1 MKNLNA
7 FFKLCQ
13 IKHGIPISK
22 MASRLSLDK
31 GYLSRTFNNKNRL
44 RKERNIQK
52 ICTFFDLD
60 INTVFQT
67 DYTFENLCT
76 KFKRAF
82 YFCDED
88 VHALYQEILNY
99 QKYYEWKSPY
109 YIDILIIRLMYET
122 EVNHHLPPFIDYL
135 NKILP
140 SLCDQDQVVVST
152 YFILIDVQF
161 PSFAF
166 EPKEN
171 YFQIAMN
178 TPSKDK
184 QILARLYYFG
194 LSYFRKRNLPKLSKK
209 CYLLAL
215 ASFQN
220 TQNHIMLEKL
230 FMKYSALLRAYG
242 QFEKA
247 VHNDE
252 ALIAK
257 FKRQN
262 LQLRNLEI
270 LYNNL
275 AWTYSLLHDYPQAIK
290 YYEKA
295 ILTLQDNEIY
305 FNLAFCHYCIGNKA
319 SALYYIE
326 LGKAAKCYSEYVYLL
341 LEWLEAMIQ
350 KRYSKKSYM
359 ILLRIKKAYFDDLE
373 IIMKDTV
380 QLEMIN
386 YLYFTK
392 QYELAFGEFAPLLNR
407 RIDSPAQS
415 IIPEL
420 SSRIK
425 KENNAKREKNS

>member
-13 IKHGIPISK
+13 IKNGVPISK
-22 MASRLSLDK
+22 MANYLSLDK
-31 GYLSRTFNNKNRL
+31 GYLSRTFNNKNKL

-52 ICTFFDLD
+52 ICVFFNLD
-60 INTVFQT
+60 INTVFET
-67 DYTFENLCT
+67 NFAFENLCT
-76 KFKRAF
+76 KFRRAF
-82 YFCDED
+82 YYCDQD
-88 VHALYQEILNY
+88 VHTLYQQVLSY

-122 EVNHHLPPFIDYL
+122 EVKHYLPPFVDYL
-135 NKILP
+135 NKILS
-140 SLCDQDQVVVST
+140 SLSDQDQVMVAT

-161 PSFAF
+161 PSYTF
-166 EPKEN
+166 EPDEN
-171 YFQIAMN
+171 YFKLALR

-184 QILARLYYFG
+184 QIYARLYYFG
-194 LSYFRKRNLPKLSKK
+194 LSYFRKHNLPKLSKK

-215 ASFQN
+215 SAFQDS
-220 TQNHIMLEKL
+220 QNHVMLEKL
-230 FMKYSALLRAYG
+230 FMKYSAILRAYG

-247 VHNDE
+247 AFNDE
-252 ALIAK
+252 ALITK
-257 FKRQN
+257 FKREN

-275 AWTYSLLHDYPQAIK
+275 AWTYSLLHNYKQAIK

-295 ILTLQDNEIY
+295 IQTLQDNEIY
-305 FNLAFCHYCIGNKA
+305 FNLAFCYYRIGDKT
-319 SALYYIE
+319 SALHYIE
-326 LGKAAKCYSEYVYLL
+326 LGKSAKSYGEYVYLL

-359 ILLRIKKAYFDDLE
+359 ILLKIKKAYFHDLE
-373 IIMKDTV
+373 TIMKDTV
-380 QLEMIN
+380 QLEIIN

-392 QYELAFGEFAPLLNR
+392 QYALAFNEFAPLLNR
-407 RIDSPAQS
+407 RIDSPTQS

-420 SSRIK
+420 PTHK
-425 KENNAKREKNS
+425 KKRK